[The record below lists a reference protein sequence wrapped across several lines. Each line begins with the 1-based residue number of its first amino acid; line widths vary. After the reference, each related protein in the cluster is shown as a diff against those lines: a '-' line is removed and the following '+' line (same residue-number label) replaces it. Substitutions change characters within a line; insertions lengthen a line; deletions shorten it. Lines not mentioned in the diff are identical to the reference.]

1 MVITTHKKRNFF
13 FSQMT
18 GKTAKAWLPFKAF
31 RTSYKNLDINSNSDH

>member
-1 MVITTHKKRNFF
+1 MVITTHKKRSFF

-18 GKTAKAWLPFKAF
+18 KTAKAWLPFKAF